1 MNSFC
6 SFQLS
11 FALSVHVIV
20 IGSTERCALVCSTRN
35 AFPQASPV
43 LMYLLSCEEYLFFP
57 AKFCAIQW
65 IEPDSR
71 GTHGFKPSSSSQCP
85 HSLLRQVSKL
95 KTENFKP
102 KEQVT
107 LEPYERDHA
116 VVIALYRPP
125 KKKSKDT

>member
-1 MNSFC
+1 MGRCNVNRLFFLVTC
-6 SFQLS
+6 RFLS
-11 FALSVHVIV
+11 NWLSVVPF
-20 IGSTERCALVCSTRN
+20 R
-35 AFPQASPV
+35 P
-43 LMYLLSCEEYLFFP
+43 
-57 AKFCAIQW
+57 
-65 IEPDSR
+65 
-71 GTHGFKPSSSSQCP
+71 
-85 HSLLRQVSKL
+85 QVSKL